1 MKNINF
7 FNHSLLKFNSIQ
19 NIKKV
24 LNSNVITSG
33 KIGEAVERKISNFFC
48 INYCLL
54 TNSWTNGA
62 IATLLALGIKKN
74 DEVIIPALTFVACAN
89 VVELVG
95 AKPIF
100 VDVDKNSLLINKD
113 EIIKKI
119 SKKTR
124 AIMVVHL
131 YGNMFDVKN
140 LKIYLDKKKL
150 KIPIIEDCAHSFESK
165 LKNEKVGKY
174 SKVSIFSFYAT
185 KNITCGEGGAIITKD
200 RILYEK
206 IKQTRS
212 HGITKNF
219 QKRFFDKNY
228 SHWDMKILGTKANLP
243 DLLSCLLPSQIDKIY
258 KNRKIRVEAF
268 KFYNKILS
276 DLNLR
281 MQFIDPLCESSFHLY
296 PIHVNPKIRNKV
308 IRYLNK
314 NGISCTI
321 NYEAIPLLT
330 YYKNKYKILP
340 KDFPISNEWG
350 KGTISLPFYPGIS
363 KNDQIYIAGILKK
376 ALKKYV

>member
-7 FNHSLLKFNSIQ
+7 FNHSLLKFNSIE

-33 KIGEAVERKISNFFC
+33 KIGETVEKKISNFFC

-62 IATLLALGIKKN
+62 IATLLALGVKKN

-89 VVELVG
+89 VVELLG

-119 SKKTR
+119 SKKTK

-165 LKNEKVGKY
+165 FKNEKVGKY

-185 KNITCGEGGAIITKD
+185 KNITCGEGGAIITND

-219 QKRFFDKNY
+219 QKRFYDKNY

-243 DLLSCLLPSQIDKIY
+243 DILSCLLPSQIDKVYI
-258 KNRKIRVEAF
+258 NRKKRINAF

-276 DLNLR
+276 SLNLR
-281 MQFIDPLCESSFHLY
+281 MQFIDPQCASSFHLY
-296 PIHVNPKIRNKV
+296 PIHVNPKIRNNV

-314 NGISCTI
+314 NGVSCTV
-321 NYEAIPLLT
+321 NYQAITSLT
-330 YYKNKYKILP
+330 YYMNKYKTLP
-340 KDFPISNEWG
+340 KDFPISSEWG
-350 KGTISLPFYPGIS
+350 RGTISLPFYPEIS
-363 KNDQIYIAGILKK
+363 KNDQIYVANILKK